1 MRIAARAQRY
11 TRSTQLNKK
20 KYLLP
25 FVSIHN
31 QGMRVQCLNAV
42 NKWSSDATHRGDC
55 RNARRTTTCRLAD
68 PGCGRSPSRS
78 FCCWRIFLSI
88 GCHCPSGLQQC
99 RTSQAPTSY
108 LLRPRPCIGSR
119 CPLRGLMQAVR
130 RRRAMP
136 YKSKKVLPS
145 CTLLGRDCRFGI

>member
-11 TRSTQLNKK
+11 ARSTQLNKK
-20 KYLLP
+20 YVLP
-25 FVSIHN
+25 PVSIHN
-31 QGMRVQCLNAV
+31 QGMRVHCLNAI
-42 NKWSSDATHRGDC
+42 KKLSSDATHRGDC

-88 GCHCPSGLQQC
+88 GCHCPGGLQQC

-130 RRRAMP
+130 RRRAMRILD
-136 YKSKKVLPS
+136 VLPS
-145 CTLLGRDCRFGI
+145 WTLPGRDCLFGI